1 MSLPEY
7 GLNLKLDYAA
17 LGERVDAFLVTCLED
32 GHYVSRSISF
42 HDHSDLSLGELAAL
56 VLERGTDKYDPHQ
69 KEVAQ
74 KAFSGYNHYFHID
87 LESGLYG
94 GAGPELI
101 GDARALPLPD
111 GSVDTVFVVAA
122 LLDIDGWQMV
132 MTEAGRVLR
141 AGGRF
146 LVFDYKGRVAR
157 RLGSPNPFTAARL
170 LCGMKSAGLIGEHH
184 LEFLPVHRIGPL
196 RNRWVCRL
204 VAPLIYLV
212 SNWLIVSGSKPR

>member
-1 MSLPEY
+1 MTKTRGPLHT
-7 GLNLKLDYAA
+7 L
-17 LGERVDAFLVTCLED
+17 F
-32 GHYVSRSISF
+32 
-42 HDHSDLSLGELAAL
+42 DHSVPRLYPHVCQALRQYTEPGGITLEIGCGGMQYRPFVRGRHLG
-56 VLERGTDKYDPHQ
+56 
-69 KEVAQ
+69 
-74 KAFSGYNHYFHID
+74 ID
-87 LESGLYG
+87 LQSGLYG

-170 LCGMKSAGLIGEHH
+170 LCGMESAGLIGEHH